1 MGIAW
6 CMPELGNWDHE
17 QAISKG
23 YDFDGPGAPAQDMTK
38 PLSHYFISSGH
49 NS

>member
-6 CMPELGNWDHE
+6 CMPEEGHWDTHHDVS
-17 QAISKG
+17 AVYPFSKH
-23 YDFDGPGAPAQDMTK
+23 GPPDQDMTA